1 MATGITNFRNSF
13 KGTRPNRFLMNIASP
28 VGAGL
33 GSAKW
38 DIYGKA
44 TSIPN
49 QQIGV
54 IPVPW
59 MGRVIKFSGE
69 RLFPDWTVQIYDAS
83 GSDDT
88 RAYFMTWLEKMNTAE
103 THAISYNQTST
114 ATVKFDDFG
123 NTQNAAGG
131 QSGFTR
137 SFKLVHIF
145 PIDVG
150 PLEFSYDA
158 SDSFSEFTV
167 TFAYDY
173 LVYQGGSQ
181 DQDGG
186 AVGVQSLDSAPSRGS
201 VAPPA
206 VRGVERAIGPLN

>member
-13 KGTRPNRFLMNIASP
+13 KGTRPNRFLMNISWS
-28 VGAGL
+28 
-33 GSAKW
+33 GSALGNVQW

-44 TSIPN
+44 TSVPN

-69 RLFPDWTVQIYDAS
+69 RLFPDWTVQIYDS
-83 GSDDT
+83 GGSNDT
-88 RAYFMTWLEKMNTAE
+88 RGYFMQWLESMNSAE
-103 THAISYNQTST
+103 AHALSYNQTGE
-114 ATVKFDDFG
+114 ATVYFDDFG
-123 NTQNAAGG
+123 NNQNTSFGGNTQAD
-131 QSGFTR
+131 S
-137 SFKLVHIF
+137 SFNRNFFLKHIF

-150 PLEFSYDA
+150 PLELSYDA

-173 LVYQGGSQ
+173 LVYTGSSG
-181 DQDGG
+181 DGKG
-186 AVGVQSLDSAPSRGS
+186 SGVKAAAT
-201 VAPPA
+201 APP
-206 VRGVERAIGPLN
+206 PQ